1 MRSEHVVI
9 VGGGFSGSLLAINLV
24 RHDAVRVTLIERVP
38 ERLARGVAYSA
49 AGQCHLLNVRA
60 ANMSALPDDP
70 QHFVRWLTARDLG
83 DGGSFVARAVYGRYL
98 GDLLDD
104 ARETAGARLAI
115 RTGDVVAVR
124 PGPSSVTIKLAGGS
138 IDADRVVLALGNL
151 PPHAPPGID
160 AAALSQEQYVADP
173 WSGDWTTGLA
183 ADAPVV
189 LLGTGLTAIDVA
201 LTLDQTGHRGPIVA
215 LSRRGLSPR
224 AHADGQPPAHPRDEK
239 PARALSAMVRAVR
252 DTAADR
258 GWRGAVDGLRPVTQ
272 LLWSGADAATRARF
286 LRHLRPWWDVHRHR
300 LSPQVAGRI
309 ATMVDRGQLR
319 FVAGK
324 LVAIDPGGTVAWRAR
339 GTDRIDRHPAS
350 RIVNCTGPQGDL
362 LRSNEPLLRD
372 LVARGLAR
380 PDPLRLGLDV
390 DAATQLIGRD
400 GTAQPRIHAIGPM
413 TRGAWWEVVAVP
425 DLRVQAWRL
434 ARALTNAHW
443 VGGEGL

>member
-1 MRSEHVVI
+1 
-9 VGGGFSGSLLAINLV
+9 
-24 RHDAVRVTLIERVP
+24 
-38 ERLARGVAYSA
+38 
-49 AGQCHLLNVRA
+49 
-60 ANMSALPDDP
+60 
-70 QHFVRWLTARDLG
+70 
-83 DGGSFVARAVYGRYL
+83 
-98 GDLLDD
+98 
-104 ARETAGARLAI
+104 
-115 RTGDVVAVR
+115 
-124 PGPSSVTIKLAGGS
+124 
-138 IDADRVVLALGNL
+138 
-151 PPHAPPGID
+151 
-160 AAALSQEQYVADP
+160 
-173 WSGDWTTGLA
+173 
-183 ADAPVV
+183 
-189 LLGTGLTAIDVA
+189 
-201 LTLDQTGHRGPIVA
+201 
-215 LSRRGLSPR
+215 
-224 AHADGQPPAHPRDEK
+224 
-239 PARALSAMVRAVR
+239 
-252 DTAADR
+252 
-258 GWRGAVDGLRPVTQ
+258 LRPVTQ

-319 FVAGK
+319 FAAGK
-324 LVAIDPGGTVAWRAR
+324 LVAIDPEGTVAWRAR
-339 GTDRIDRHPAS
+339 GIDRIDRHPAR